1 MIQPLRILAIT
12 TLGAIAPV
20 ARADIVNLNPVA
32 DTFVAS
38 ALPNG
43 NFGGAGALAIAA
55 PGLPQGEFQSVL
67 RFDTSSA
74 VTAFNASF
82 GAGNWTIQS
91 IALQLTASA
100 PNNAIF
106 NAQAAGQFAAGWMQ
120 NDSWV
125 EGTGNPSAPGST
137 GLTFATLP
145 SFLSAFDESLG
156 TFSFAGGT
164 SGSSSYALAL
174 TSGFDADAAAG
185 GLVSLRLSA
194 VGSTIGYVFNSR
206 TFGTVAARPVLS
218 ITAVPAPASL
228 ALLAASGLLA
238 RSRRRR

>member
-1 MIQPLRILAIT
+1 MATRLCTI
-12 TLGAIAPV
+12 AIAV
-20 ARADIVNLNPVA
+20 FAAIGSVRADLVALNPVA
-32 DTFVAS
+32 DAFVDS

-43 NFGGAGALAIAA
+43 NFGGAGGLAIAA
-55 PGLPQGEFQSVL
+55 PGLPQGEFQSAL

-74 VTAFNASF
+74 VSAFNASF

-91 IALQLTASA
+91 ITLQLTAAA

-125 EGTGNPSAPGST
+125 EGTGTPNAPGST
-137 GLTFATLP
+137 GLMFATLP
-145 SFLSAFDESLG
+145 SFLSAADESLG
-156 TFSFAGGT
+156 TFSFGGGT
-164 SGSSSYALAL
+164 SGSATYPLAL
-174 TSGFDADAAAG
+174 TAGFDADATGG

-206 TFGTVAARPVLS
+206 TFGTAAARPILS

-228 ALLAASGLLA
+228 ALLAASGFLVRA
-238 RSRRRR
+238 RRRR